1 MEGNMIQMHGI
12 TKAYGSGSMRV
23 SALRGVDLSVDRGEF
38 CAIMGRS
45 GSGKSTLLRII
56 ATLEQMDAGE
66 YLLQGTDVGSLRER
80 ERCYLRRNDIGIVFQ
95 KYELLPEYTVWDNIC
110 MPLYLDRQEPDLE
123 YLDEILYQF
132 GIADKKSLYPGQ
144 LSGGQ
149 QQRAAIARAMAHKP
163 EILLADEPTGNL
175 DHRTGM
181 EVMETLV
188 RAREITGQTII
199 LVTHDNESASHADRI
214 LHMEDGVLRE

>member
-132 GIADKKSLYPGQ
+132 GIADKKSLYPDQ

>member
-1 MEGNMIQMHGI
+1 MRGI
-12 TKAYGSGSMRV
+12 TKAYGTGSMRV
-23 SALRGVDLSVDRGEF
+23 PALRGVDLEVNRGEF

-56 ATLEQMDAGE
+56 GTLERMDAGE
-66 YLLQGTDVGSLRER
+66 YYLQGTDVGSLRER

-110 MPLYLDRQEPDLE
+110 LPLYLDRQEPDLE

-132 GIADKKSLYPGQ
+132 GIADKKSTYPDQ

-149 QQRAAIARAMAHKP
+149 QQRVAIARAMAHKP

-188 RAREITGQTII
+188 RARELTGQTII

-214 LHMEDGVLRE
+214 LQMEDGILRE